1 MALNSYKF
9 LLGLAMSS
17 IFVAN
22 LTHAEIILHG
32 TRVIYPSDA
41 REVTL
46 QVSNNGSKPSLVQAW
61 IDDGDPKSTPDQSKV
76 PFMITPPISRVDP
89 TKSQSLRISALP
101 NIIKYIEL
109 FYNHRRIK
117 NLPFLM
123 HLSCKCYVQV

>member
-101 NIIKYIEL
+101 NAAQLDQKKET
-109 FYNHRRIK
+109 
-117 NLPFLM
+117 
-123 HLSCKCYVQV
+123 V